1 MKTPEQRIDEIL
13 GASGAPKP
21 DAELQALA
29 KAAREELEKQPKARP
44 WWVDAAPLLLLNLVM
59 GVGAAAAMSWSD
71 LQHNSMTMRSVVA
84 VAWLL
89 MMSVGSVL
97 WLRPG
102 PASSRWL
109 VGGGFVLA
117 SLLAIGGA
125 SGFDPNSSFF
135 EHLSCAFIEC
145 SLALIPVAVLLVLST
160 RFAAGPSHIFV
171 GALAAAS
178 GGALALHLHCS
189 NGTVLHIVGFHL
201 LPAVLLAGVA
211 VLIRRA
217 LKTKSFTP

>member
-1 MKTPEQRIDEIL
+1 M
-13 GASGAPKP
+13 
-21 DAELQALA
+21 
-29 KAAREELEKQPKARP
+29 
-44 WWVDAAPLLLLNLVM
+44 DAAPLLVLNLVM
-59 GVGAAAAMSWSD
+59 GVGAAAAMSWSE

-84 VAWLL
+84 VLWLL

-125 SGFDPNSSFF
+125 SGFDPNSTLF
-135 EHLSCAFIEC
+135 EHMSCAVIEC
-145 SLALIPVAVLLVLST
+145 SLALIPVAVLLLLST
-160 RFAAGPSHIFV
+160 RFAAWSSHIFV

-178 GGALALHLHCS
+178 GGALALHLHCA

-201 LPAVLLAGVA
+201 LPAVVLAAIA
-211 VLIRRA
+211 VLLRRA
-217 LKTKSFTP
+217 LRTRSFTP